1 MIIRGF
7 RIERTLARKSG
18 SIWLP
23 LISIHCFITSA
34 RSCHFPSNFVTCQPR
49 THSCPLAWI
58 WLYGCINFERPFSL
72 HKPYRQTFSKLI
84 LLHTFLDQLV
94 YNLFSMEGQQLKSEN
109 DFGVSFSLESSE
121 AKKIIAKNSR
131 EEKRLEKVRKSLE
144 KQQTAEEKK
153 RLRAQKQTLINFLK
167 LCARGR
173 NSFRKI
179 WFQDQMTAS
188 TRMSSQDQLPSS
200 SAVTWEPQTLEA
212 IRNNS
217 ARQKERHSRSQ
228 KSGFDY
234 SQDESVSIFSFPDM
248 KRILKIN
255 EAYFIRRSQ
264 SWCSETAQHKVCLPS
279 RLVGKNRMKLGNST
293 QRNFIREEVQ
303 VKSERQGK
311 GRNLCD
317 VLPPVVLPPLYSQKN
332 KTLREKRLATL
343 KRKDQDALWEGLED
357 CRYIRTYFKKNWVRT
372 AYSFNLLFIRQSC
385 KILH

>member
-1 MIIRGF
+1 
-7 RIERTLARKSG
+7 
-18 SIWLP
+18 
-23 LISIHCFITSA
+23 
-34 RSCHFPSNFVTCQPR
+34 
-49 THSCPLAWI
+49 
-58 WLYGCINFERPFSL
+58 
-72 HKPYRQTFSKLI
+72 
-84 LLHTFLDQLV
+84 
-94 YNLFSMEGQQLKSEN
+94 MEGQQLKSEN

-167 LCARGR
+167 LCARGI
-173 NSFRKI
+173 NSSRKI

-188 TRMSSQDQLPSS
+188 TGMSSQDQLSS
-200 SAVTWEPQTLEA
+200 RSAVTWEPQNLKA

-217 ARQKERHSRSQ
+217 ARHSRSQ

-234 SQDESVSIFSFPDM
+234 SQDESVSFFSFPDM
-248 KRILKIN
+248 KRILAIN
-255 EAYFIRRSQ
+255 EEYFIRRSQ

-279 RLVGKNRMKLGNST
+279 KLVGKNGMKLGNST

-303 VKSERQGK
+303 VKSERKGK
-311 GRNLCD
+311 ERNLCD

-343 KRKDQDALWEGLED
+343 KRKDQEALWEGLED
-357 CRYIRTYFKKNWVRT
+357 CRYIRTYFKKN
-372 AYSFNLLFIRQSC
+372 
-385 KILH
+385 

>member
-49 THSCPLAWI
+49 TQPAHLRE
-58 WLYGCINFERPFSL
+58 YGCMNFVRPFSL

-94 YNLFSMEGQQLKSEN
+94 YNLFSMERQQLKSEN

-121 AKKIIAKNSR
+121 AKKIIAKNYR
-131 EEKRLEKVRKSLE
+131 EEKRLEKVHKSLE
-144 KQQTAEEKK
+144 KQQTADEKK
-153 RLRAQKQTLINFLK
+153 RLKAQKQSLINFLK

-173 NSFRKI
+173 NSSRKI

-188 TRMSSQDQLPSS
+188 TGMSSPDQLSS
-200 SAVTWEPQTLEA
+200 RSAVTWEPQTLEA

-234 SQDESVSIFSFPDM
+234 SQDESASFFSFPDM
-248 KRILKIN
+248 KRILAIN
-255 EAYFIRRSQ
+255 EEYFIRRSQ

-279 RLVGKNRMKLGNST
+279 KLVGKNGMKLGNST

-311 GRNLCD
+311 ERNLCD

-343 KRKDQDALWEGLED
+343 KRKDQEALWEGLED
-357 CRYIRTYFKKNWVRT
+357 CRYIRTYFKENWVRT
-372 AYSFNLLFIRQSC
+372 VYSFNLLFIRESC
-385 KILH
+385 KIR

>member
-1 MIIRGF
+1 M
-7 RIERTLARKSG
+7 
-18 SIWLP
+18 
-23 LISIHCFITSA
+23 
-34 RSCHFPSNFVTCQPR
+34 NFV
-49 THSCPLAWI
+49 
-58 WLYGCINFERPFSL
+58 RPFSL
-72 HKPYRQTFSKLI
+72 HKPYRQTFSKFI
-84 LLHTFLDQLV
+84 LLHTCLDQLV

-173 NSFRKI
+173 NSSRKI

-188 TRMSSQDQLPSS
+188 TGMSSQDQLSS
-200 SAVTWEPQTLEA
+200 RSAVTWEPQTLEA

-234 SQDESVSIFSFPDM
+234 SQDESVSFFSFPDM

-279 RLVGKNRMKLGNST
+279 KLVGKNGMKLGNST
-293 QRNFIREEVQ
+293 QRNFIREEVR
-303 VKSERQGK
+303 VKSERKGK
-311 GRNLCD
+311 ERNLCD
-317 VLPPVVLPPLYSQKN
+317 VLPAVVLPPLYSQKN

-343 KRKDQDALWEGLED
+343 KRKDQEALWEGLED
-357 CRYIRTYFKKNWVRT
+357 CRYIRTYFKEN
-372 AYSFNLLFIRQSC
+372 
-385 KILH
+385 

>member
-1 MIIRGF
+1 
-7 RIERTLARKSG
+7 
-18 SIWLP
+18 
-23 LISIHCFITSA
+23 
-34 RSCHFPSNFVTCQPR
+34 
-49 THSCPLAWI
+49 
-58 WLYGCINFERPFSL
+58 
-72 HKPYRQTFSKLI
+72 
-84 LLHTFLDQLV
+84 
-94 YNLFSMEGQQLKSEN
+94 MEGQQLKSEN

-131 EEKRLEKVRKSLE
+131 EEKQLEKVRKSLE

-173 NSFRKI
+173 NSSRKI

-188 TRMSSQDQLPSS
+188 TGMSSQDQLSS
-200 SAVTWEPQTLEA
+200 RSAVTWEPQTLEA

-234 SQDESVSIFSFPDM
+234 SQDESVSFFSFPDM

-264 SWCSETAQHKVCLPS
+264 SWCTETAQHKVCLPS

-311 GRNLCD
+311 ERNLCD

>member
-7 RIERTLARKSG
+7 RIERT
-18 SIWLP
+18 WLENQAP
-23 LISIHCFITSA
+23 FDFLWFVYTVSLFPPF
-34 RSCHFPSNFVTCQPR
+34 SCHFPSNFVTCQPR
-49 THSCPLAWI
+49 TQPAHLRE
-58 WLYGCINFERPFSL
+58 YGCMNFVRPFSL
-72 HKPYRQTFSKLI
+72 HQPYRQTFSKFV

-131 EEKRLEKVRKSLE
+131 EEKQLEKVRKSLE

-173 NSFRKI
+173 NSSRKN
-179 WFQDQMTAS
+179 WFQDQITAS
-188 TRMSSQDQLPSS
+188 TRMSSQDQLSS
-200 SAVTWEPQTLEA
+200 RSAVTWEPQNLEA

-217 ARQKERHSRSQ
+217 ARHKERHSRSQ
-228 KSGFDY
+228 KSACFDY
-234 SQDESVSIFSFPDM
+234 SQDESVSFFSFSDM
-248 KRILKIN
+248 KRILVIN
-255 EAYFIRRSQ
+255 EEYFIRGSQ
-264 SWCSETAQHKVCLPS
+264 SWCSETAQYKVCLPS
-279 RLVGKNRMKLGNST
+279 RLVGKNRMKLGNPT

-311 GRNLCD
+311 EKNLCD
-317 VLPPVVLPPLYSQKN
+317 VLPAVVLPPLYSQKN
-332 KTLREKRLATL
+332 KTLREKRPATL

-357 CRYIRTYFKKNWVRT
+357 CRYIRRYFKKNWVRT
-372 AYSFNLLFIRQSC
+372 AYSFNLLFIRESC
-385 KILH
+385 KIL